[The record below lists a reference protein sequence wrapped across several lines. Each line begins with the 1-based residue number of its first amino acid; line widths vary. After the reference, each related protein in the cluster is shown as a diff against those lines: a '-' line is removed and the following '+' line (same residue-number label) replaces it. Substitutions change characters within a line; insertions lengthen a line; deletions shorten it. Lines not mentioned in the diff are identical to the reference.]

1 MKTMFCELRRS
12 KALPRAGVFGFVF
25 TILMAVAGIF
35 PASTAQSAGQKTFP
49 SASAAAK
56 ALVAA
61 AQTNDT
67 SALLNI
73 LGPGAKEIVSS
84 GDAVEDRDNRQD
96 FVEKYQQMHRLVI
109 EPDGTTTLYVGA
121 ENWPTPIPLVNKGGE
136 WYFDTPAGKQEILYR
151 RIGRNELAVIQVCHE
166 LVDAEKEYYATPHDG
181 VQQYAQKLYSDPGK
195 HNGLYWQA
203 SAGEG
208 ESPIGPFVASA
219 SAEGYSHSPCQK
231 SEPFQGYY
239 FRVLAGEGTS
249 EGDAHNYIVDG
260 KMTKGFA
267 VLAFPAEYRSSGV
280 MTFMV
285 NQDDIVYE
293 KDLGAHTTQTA
304 PTLTRYQLDST
315 WRKAD

>member
-1 MKTMFCELRRS
+1 MFCEVRRF
-12 KALPRAGVFGFVF
+12 KALSTAGVLTF
-25 TILMAVAGIF
+25 TALAMLLAVARVF
-35 PASTAQSAGQKTFP
+35 PASSAGPTAGQKTFP
-49 SASAAAK
+49 SAAAASK

-61 AQTNDT
+61 LQSDDT

-73 LGPGAKEIVSS
+73 LGPNAKEILSS
-84 GDAVEDRDNRQD
+84 GDAVEDRDNRQE
-96 FVEKYQQMHRLVI
+96 FVEKYKQMHRLVT
-109 EPDGTTTLYVGA
+109 EPDGTTTLYIGA
-121 ENWPTPIPLVNKGGE
+121 ENWPTPIPLVQKGGA
-136 WYFDTPAGKQEILYR
+136 WYFDTATGKQEILYR

-203 SAGEG
+203 SAAEG
-208 ESPIGPFVASA
+208 ESSIGPFVACA
-219 SAEGYSHSPCQK
+219 SAEGYTGSPGQK

-239 FRVLAGEGTS
+239 FRVLRGEGTN
-249 EGDAHNYIVDG
+249 EGDGHNYIVDG

-285 NQDDIVYE
+285 NQDGIAYQ
-293 KDLGAHTTQTA
+293 KDLGPHTAQTA
-304 PTLTRYQLDST
+304 RTLTRYELDST